1 MNPYLLG
8 TIAASVVLGCAAL
21 VIREMKSA
29 AYNAGVAD
37 TKAQNNAEAAD
48 ALKKADEI
56 IATVPDP
63 DFASNRLHSGT
74 A

>member
-8 TIAASVVLGCAAL
+8 TLGASIVVGCVAL
-21 VIREMKSA
+21 VIKEMKSA
-29 AYNAGVAD
+29 AYDAGVAD
-37 TKAQNNAEAAD
+37 TKAQNNKEAVD
-48 ALKKADEI
+48 ALHKADEI

-63 DFASNRLHSGT
+63 DFAADRLHSGT